1 MSANKLDDKDVMNIL
16 IDTALSSGAS
26 AADCVLS
33 RSRGVSLTRRLGKDE
48 TIERYEDFDTGL
60 RVFVGN
66 KIASVS
72 TNENSETAIKDVARR
87 AVDMA
92 KIAPQDDFSLIA
104 SQEILEEF
112 PINEALSVD
121 SYDKVEPNI
130 DIIRDRAKEVED
142 TALSVKG
149 ITNSDGADASWGE
162 GETLLMTSNG
172 FFGCSK
178 KSNHSVSV
186 VVIAEK
192 NGKME
197 RDYDYS
203 SKVFG
208 EDLKTSK
215 QIGLEAANKTLAR
228 MGATKPVTGKYPVIF
243 DPRVSRSIASHFASA
258 INGSAIARKTSFL
271 KDMLNKQVANT
282 SINIVDDPFLERGL
296 GSRLFDAEGLGSRKY
311 TLIKDGILQQ
321 WLLDLSS
328 AKQLNL
334 KPFGNAKRGISGP
347 PSPGTSNFMILP
359 GKITPENLIKGVSNG
374 FYVTDMIGSSVSM
387 ITGDYSRGASGFWI
401 KNGKLSMPITEATI
415 AGNLKEMFMTLQPA
429 NDLDFS
435 HSMNSPTLLIEG
447 MTIAGNS

>member
-311 TLIKDGILQQ
+311 TLIKDGVLQQ

-359 GKITPENLIKGVSNG
+359 GKITPENLIKGISNG

>member
-1 MSANKLDDKDVMNIL
+1 MCAKQLNDKDVMNIL
-16 IDTALSSGAS
+16 IDTALSNGAT

-33 RSRGVSLTRRLGKDE
+33 RSRGLSLTRRLGKDE

-72 TNENSETAIKDVARR
+72 TNDNSETAIRDVAKR

-104 SQEILEEF
+104 SQETLNDF
-112 PINEALSVD
+112 PIQNSISVD
-121 SYDKVEPNI
+121 SYDEVEPNI

-142 TALSVKG
+142 SALSVKG

-172 FFGCSK
+172 FFGSSK

-192 NGKME
+192 DGKME

-208 EDLKTSK
+208 KDLRNSNH
-215 QIGLEAANKTLAR
+215 IGIEAAKKTLAR
-228 MGATKPVTGKYPVIF
+228 IGATKPLTGKYPVIF
-243 DPRVSRSIASHFASA
+243 DPRVSRSIAGHFASA
-258 INGSAIARKTSFL
+258 LNGYAIARKTSFL
-271 KDMLNKQVANT
+271 KDMLNKQIANPA
-282 SINIVDDPFLERGL
+282 INIIDDPFLKRGL

-311 TLIKDGILQQ
+311 TLIKDGVLEQ

-334 KPFGNAKRGISGP
+334 KPLGNAKRGISGP
-347 PSPGTSNFMILP
+347 PSPGTSNFMISP
-359 GKITPENLIKGVSNG
+359 GDVTPDNLIKNVSEG
-374 FYVTDMIGSSVSM
+374 FFVTDMIGSSVSM

-401 KNGKLSMPITEATI
+401 KNGELSIPITEATI

-429 NDLDFS
+429 NDIDHS
-435 HSMNSPTLLIEG
+435 HSINSPTLLIEG
-447 MTIAGNS
+447 MTIAGN

>member
-1 MSANKLDDKDVMNIL
+1 MNIL
-16 IDTALSSGAS
+16 IDTALSNGAT

-33 RSRGVSLTRRLGKDE
+33 RSRGLSLTRRLGKDE

-72 TNENSETAIKDVARR
+72 TNDNSEAAIRDVAKR

-104 SQEILEEF
+104 SQETLNDF
-112 PINEALSVD
+112 PIHNSISVD
-121 SYDKVEPNI
+121 SYDEVEPSI

-142 TALSVKG
+142 SALSVKG

-172 FFGCSK
+172 FFGSSK

-192 NGKME
+192 DGKME

-208 EDLKTSK
+208 KDLRNSNH
-215 QIGLEAANKTLAR
+215 IGIEAAKKTLAR
-228 MGATKPVTGKYPVIF
+228 IGATKPLTGKYPVIF
-243 DPRVSRSIASHFASA
+243 DPRVSRSIAGHFASA

-271 KDMLNKQVANT
+271 KDMLNKQIANPA
-282 SINIVDDPFLERGL
+282 INIIDDPFLKRGL

-311 TLIKDGILQQ
+311 TLIKDGVLEQ

-334 KPFGNAKRGISGP
+334 KPSGNAKRGISGP
-347 PSPGTSNFMILP
+347 PSPGTSNFMISP
-359 GKITPENLIKGVSNG
+359 GDVTPDNLIKNVSEG
-374 FYVTDMIGSSVSM
+374 FFVTDMIGSSVSM

-401 KNGKLSMPITEATI
+401 KNGELSIPITEATI

-429 NDLDFS
+429 NDIDHS
-435 HSMNSPTLLIEG
+435 HSINSPTLLIEG
-447 MTIAGNS
+447 MTIAGN

>member
-1 MSANKLDDKDVMNIL
+1 MNIL
-16 IDTALSSGAS
+16 IDTALSNGAT

-33 RSRGVSLTRRLGKDE
+33 RSRGLSLTRRLGKDE

-72 TNENSETAIKDVARR
+72 TNDNSEAAIRDVAKR

-104 SQEILEEF
+104 SQETLNDF
-112 PINEALSVD
+112 PMHNSISVD
-121 SYDKVEPNI
+121 SYDEVEPSI

-142 TALSVKG
+142 SALSVKG

-172 FFGCSK
+172 FFGSSK

-192 NGKME
+192 DGKME

-208 EDLKTSK
+208 KDLRNSNH
-215 QIGLEAANKTLAR
+215 IGIEAAKKTLAR
-228 MGATKPVTGKYPVIF
+228 IGATKPLTGKYPVIF
-243 DPRVSRSIASHFASA
+243 DPRVSRSIAGHFASA

-271 KDMLNKQVANT
+271 KDMLNKQIANPA
-282 SINIVDDPFLERGL
+282 INIIDDPFLKRGL

-334 KPFGNAKRGISGP
+334 KPSGNAKRGISGP
-347 PSPGTSNFMILP
+347 PSPGTSNFMISP
-359 GKITPENLIKGVSNG
+359 GDVTPDNLIKNVSEG
-374 FYVTDMIGSSVSM
+374 FFVTDMIGSSVSM

-401 KNGKLSMPITEATI
+401 KNGELSIPITEATI

-429 NDLDFS
+429 NDIDHS
-435 HSMNSPTLLIEG
+435 HSINSPTLLIEG
-447 MTIAGNS
+447 MTIAGN

>member
-1 MSANKLDDKDVMNIL
+1 MCAKQLNDKDVMNIL
-16 IDTALSSGAS
+16 IDTALSNGAT

-33 RSRGVSLTRRLGKDE
+33 RSRGLSLTRRLGKDE

-72 TNENSETAIKDVARR
+72 TNDNSEAAIRDVAKR

-104 SQEILEEF
+104 SQETLNDF
-112 PINEALSVD
+112 PIHNSISVD
-121 SYDKVEPNI
+121 SYDEVEPSI

-142 TALSVKG
+142 SALSVKG

-172 FFGCSK
+172 FFGSSK

-192 NGKME
+192 DGKME

-208 EDLKTSK
+208 KDLRNSN
-215 QIGLEAANKTLAR
+215 QIGIEAAKKTLAR
-228 MGATKPVTGKYPVIF
+228 MGATKPLTGKYPVIF
-243 DPRVSRSIASHFASA
+243 DPRVSRSIAGHFASA

-271 KDMLNKQVANT
+271 KDMLNKQIANPA
-282 SINIVDDPFLERGL
+282 INIIDDPFLKRGL

-311 TLIKDGILQQ
+311 TLIKDGVLQQ

-334 KPFGNAKRGISGP
+334 EPFGNAKRGISGP

-401 KNGKLSMPITEATI
+401 KNGKLSIPITEATI

>member
-311 TLIKDGILQQ
+311 TLIKDGVLQQ

-359 GKITPENLIKGVSNG
+359 GKITPENLIKGISNG

-401 KNGKLSMPITEATI
+401 KNGELSIPITEATI

>member
-1 MSANKLDDKDVMNIL
+1 MCAKQLNDKDVMNIL
-16 IDTALSSGAS
+16 IDTALSNGAT

-33 RSRGVSLTRRLGKDE
+33 RSRGLSLTRRLGKDE

-66 KIASVS
+66 QIASVS
-72 TNENSETAIKDVARR
+72 TNDNSETAIRDVAKR

-104 SQEILEEF
+104 SQETLNDF
-112 PINEALSVD
+112 PIQNSISVD
-121 SYDKVEPNI
+121 SYDEVEPNI
-130 DIIRDRAKEVED
+130 DIIRDRAKVVED
-142 TALSVKG
+142 SALSVKG

-172 FFGCSK
+172 FFGSSK

-192 NGKME
+192 DGKME

-208 EDLKTSK
+208 KDLRNSNH
-215 QIGLEAANKTLAR
+215 IGIEAAKKTLAR
-228 MGATKPVTGKYPVIF
+228 IGATKPLTGKYPVIF
-243 DPRVSRSIASHFASA
+243 DPRVSRSIAGHFASA

-271 KDMLNKQVANT
+271 KDMLNKQIANPA
-282 SINIVDDPFLERGL
+282 INIIDDPFLKRGL

-311 TLIKDGILQQ
+311 TLIKDGVLEQ

-334 KPFGNAKRGISGP
+334 KPSGNAKRGISGP
-347 PSPGTSNFMILP
+347 PSPGTSNFMISP
-359 GKITPENLIKGVSNG
+359 GDVTPDNLIKNVSEG
-374 FYVTDMIGSSVSM
+374 FFVTDMIGSSVSM

-401 KNGKLSMPITEATI
+401 KNGELSIPITEATI

-429 NDLDFS
+429 NDIDHS
-435 HSMNSPTLLIEG
+435 HSINSPTLLIEG
-447 MTIAGNS
+447 MTIAGN

>member
-1 MSANKLDDKDVMNIL
+1 MCAKQLNDKDVMNIL
-16 IDTALSSGAS
+16 IDTALSNGAT

-33 RSRGVSLTRRLGKDE
+33 RSRGLSLTRRLGKDE

-72 TNENSETAIKDVARR
+72 TNDNSEAAIRDVAKR

-104 SQEILEEF
+104 SQETLNDF
-112 PINEALSVD
+112 PIHNSISVD
-121 SYDKVEPNI
+121 SYDEVEPNI

-142 TALSVKG
+142 SALSVKG

-172 FFGCSK
+172 FFGSSK

-192 NGKME
+192 DGKME

-208 EDLKTSK
+208 KDLRNSNH
-215 QIGLEAANKTLAR
+215 IGIEAAKKTLAR
-228 MGATKPVTGKYPVIF
+228 IGATKPLTGKYPVIF
-243 DPRVSRSIASHFASA
+243 DPRVSRSIAGHFASA

-271 KDMLNKQVANT
+271 KDMLNKQIANPA
-282 SINIVDDPFLERGL
+282 INIIDDPFLKRGL

-311 TLIKDGILQQ
+311 TLIKDGVLEQ

-334 KPFGNAKRGISGP
+334 KPSGNAKRGISGP
-347 PSPGTSNFMILP
+347 PSPGTSNFMISP
-359 GKITPENLIKGVSNG
+359 GDVTPDNLIKNVSEG
-374 FYVTDMIGSSVSM
+374 FFVTDMIGSSVSM

-401 KNGKLSMPITEATI
+401 KNGELSIPITEATI

-429 NDLDFS
+429 NDIDHS
-435 HSMNSPTLLIEG
+435 HSINSPTLLIEG
-447 MTIAGNS
+447 MTIAGN

>member
-1 MSANKLDDKDVMNIL
+1 MCAKQLNDKDVMNIL
-16 IDTALSSGAS
+16 IDTALSNGAT

-33 RSRGVSLTRRLGKDE
+33 RSRGLSLTRRLGKDE

-72 TNENSETAIKDVARR
+72 TNDNSEAAIRDVAKR

-104 SQEILEEF
+104 SQETLNDF
-112 PINEALSVD
+112 PIQNSISVD
-121 SYDKVEPNI
+121 SYDEVEPNI

-142 TALSVKG
+142 SALSVKG

-172 FFGCSK
+172 FFGSSK

-192 NGKME
+192 DGKME

-208 EDLKTSK
+208 KDLRNSN
-215 QIGLEAANKTLAR
+215 QIGIEAAKKTLAR
-228 MGATKPVTGKYPVIF
+228 MGATKPLTGKYPVIF
-243 DPRVSRSIASHFASA
+243 DPRVSRSIAGHFASA

-271 KDMLNKQVANT
+271 KDMLNKQIANPA
-282 SINIVDDPFLERGL
+282 INIIDDPFLKRGL
-296 GSRLFDAEGLGSRKY
+296 GSRLFDAEGLGSREC

-334 KPFGNAKRGISGP
+334 KPSGNAKRGISGP
-347 PSPGTSNFMILP
+347 PSPGTSNFMISP
-359 GKITPENLIKGVSNG
+359 GDVTPENLIKNVSEG
-374 FYVTDMIGSSVSM
+374 FFVTDMIGSSVSM

-401 KNGKLSMPITEATI
+401 KNGELSIPITEATI

-429 NDLDFS
+429 NDIDHS
-435 HSMNSPTLLIEG
+435 HSINSPTLLIEG
-447 MTIAGNS
+447 MTIAGN

>member
-1 MSANKLDDKDVMNIL
+1 MCAKQLNDKDVMNIL
-16 IDTALSSGAS
+16 IDTALSNGAT

-33 RSRGVSLTRRLGKDE
+33 RSRGLSLTRRLGKDE

-72 TNENSETAIKDVARR
+72 TNDNSETAIRDVAKR

-104 SQEILEEF
+104 SQETLNDF
-112 PINEALSVD
+112 PIQNSISVD
-121 SYDKVEPNI
+121 SYDEVEPNI

-142 TALSVKG
+142 SALSVKG

-172 FFGCSK
+172 FFGSSK

-192 NGKME
+192 DGKME

-208 EDLKTSK
+208 KDLRNSNH
-215 QIGLEAANKTLAR
+215 IGIEAAKKTLAR
-228 MGATKPVTGKYPVIF
+228 IGATKPLTGKYPVIF
-243 DPRVSRSIASHFASA
+243 DPRVSRSIAGHFASA

-271 KDMLNKQVANT
+271 KDMLNKQIANPA
-282 SINIVDDPFLERGL
+282 INIIDDPFLKRGL

-311 TLIKDGILQQ
+311 TLIKDGVLEQ

-334 KPFGNAKRGISGP
+334 KPSGNAKRGISGP
-347 PSPGTSNFMILP
+347 PSPGTSNFMISP
-359 GKITPENLIKGVSNG
+359 GDVTPENLIKNVSEG
-374 FYVTDMIGSSVSM
+374 FFVTDMIGSSVSM

-401 KNGKLSMPITEATI
+401 KNGELSIPITEATI

-429 NDLDFS
+429 NDIDYS
-435 HSMNSPTLLIEG
+435 HSINSPTLLIEG
-447 MTIAGNS
+447 MTIAGN

>member
-1 MSANKLDDKDVMNIL
+1 MCAKQLNDKDVMNIL
-16 IDTALSSGAS
+16 IDTALSNGAT

-33 RSRGVSLTRRLGKDE
+33 RSRGLSLTRRLGKDE

-72 TNENSETAIKDVARR
+72 TNDNSEAAIRDVAKR

-104 SQEILEEF
+104 SQETLNDF
-112 PINEALSVD
+112 PIQNSISVD
-121 SYDKVEPNI
+121 SYDEVEPSI

-142 TALSVKG
+142 SALSVKG

-172 FFGCSK
+172 FFGSSK

-192 NGKME
+192 DGKME

-208 EDLKTSK
+208 KDLRNSN
-215 QIGLEAANKTLAR
+215 QIGIEAAKKTLAR
-228 MGATKPVTGKYPVIF
+228 MGATKPLTGKYPVIF
-243 DPRVSRSIASHFASA
+243 DPRVSRSIAGHFASA

-271 KDMLNKQVANT
+271 KDMLNKQIANPA
-282 SINIVDDPFLERGL
+282 INIIDDPFLKRGL

-311 TLIKDGILQQ
+311 TLIKDGVLQQ

-334 KPFGNAKRGISGP
+334 KPSGNARRGISGP
-347 PSPGTSNFMILP
+347 PSPGTSNFMISP
-359 GKITPENLIKGVSNG
+359 GDVTPDNLIKNVSEG
-374 FYVTDMIGSSVSM
+374 FFVTDMIGSSVSM

-401 KNGKLSMPITEATI
+401 KNGELSIPITEATI

-429 NDLDFS
+429 NDIDHS
-435 HSMNSPTLLIEG
+435 HSINSPTLLIEG
-447 MTIAGNS
+447 MTIAGS

>member
-1 MSANKLDDKDVMNIL
+1 MCAKQLNDKDVMNIL
-16 IDTALSSGAS
+16 IDTALSNGAT

-33 RSRGVSLTRRLGKDE
+33 RSRGLSLTRRLGKDE

-72 TNENSETAIKDVARR
+72 TNDNSEAAIRDVAKR

-104 SQEILEEF
+104 SQETLNDF
-112 PINEALSVD
+112 PIQNSISVD
-121 SYDKVEPNI
+121 SYDEVEPNI

-142 TALSVKG
+142 SALSVKG

-172 FFGCSK
+172 FFGSSK

-192 NGKME
+192 DGKME

-208 EDLKTSK
+208 KDLRNSN
-215 QIGLEAANKTLAR
+215 QIGIEAAKKTLAR
-228 MGATKPVTGKYPVIF
+228 MGATKPLTGKYPVIF
-243 DPRVSRSIASHFASA
+243 DPRVSRSIAGHFASA

-271 KDMLNKQVANT
+271 KDMLNQQIANP
-282 SINIVDDPFLERGL
+282 SINVIDDPFLKRGF
-296 GSRLFDAEGLGSRKY
+296 GSRLFDAEGLGSREY

-321 WLLDLSS
+321 WLLDLST

-334 KPFGNAKRGISGP
+334 KPSGNAKRGISGP
-347 PSPGTSNFMILP
+347 PSPGTSNFMISP
-359 GKITPENLIKGVSNG
+359 GDVTPENLIKNVSEG
-374 FYVTDMIGSSVSM
+374 FFVTDMIGSSVSM

-401 KNGKLSMPITEATI
+401 KNGELSIPITEATI

-429 NDLDFS
+429 NDIDYS
-435 HSMNSPTLLIEG
+435 HSINSPTLLIEG
-447 MTIAGNS
+447 MTIAGN

>member
-1 MSANKLDDKDVMNIL
+1 MCAKKLNDKDVMNIL
-16 IDTALSSGAS
+16 IDTALSNGAT

-72 TNENSETAIKDVARR
+72 TNENSEVAIKEVAQR
-87 AVDMA
+87 AVEMA
-92 KIAPQDDFSLIA
+92 KIAPQDNFSFIA
-104 SQEILEEF
+104 SQEILQAF
-112 PINEALSVD
+112 PIDDTISVD
-121 SYDKVEPNI
+121 SYDEVEPSI
-130 DIIRDRAKEVED
+130 DIIRDRATEVED
-142 TALSVKG
+142 AALSVKG

-172 FFGCSK
+172 FFGSSK

-192 NGKME
+192 DGKME

-208 EDLKTSK
+208 QDLSNTN
-215 QIGLEAANKTLAR
+215 QIGLEAAKKTLAR
-228 MGATKPVTGKYPVIF
+228 IGAIKPVTGKYPVIF
-243 DPRVSRSIASHFASA
+243 DTRVSRSIAGHFASA

-271 KDMLNKQVANT
+271 KDMLNKQIANT
-282 SINIVDDPFLERGL
+282 AINIIDDPFLKRGL

-311 TLIKDGILQQ
+311 TLIEDGVLQQ

-334 KPFGNAKRGISGP
+334 NPSGNAKRGISGP
-347 PSPGTSNFMILP
+347 PSPGTSNFMISP
-359 GKITPENLIKGVSNG
+359 GDVTPENLIKNISEG
-374 FYVTDMIGSSVSM
+374 FFVTDMIGSSISM

-401 KNGKLSMPITEATI
+401 KNGELSQPITEATI
-415 AGNLKEMFMTLQPA
+415 AGNLKDMFMTLQPA
-429 NDLDFS
+429 NDLDYS
-435 HSMNSPTLLIEG
+435 HSINSPTLLIEG
-447 MTIAGNS
+447 MTIAGN

>member
-1 MSANKLDDKDVMNIL
+1 MCAKQLNDKDVMNIL
-16 IDTALSSGAS
+16 IDTALSNGAT

-33 RSRGVSLTRRLGKDE
+33 RSRGLSLTRRLGKDE

-72 TNENSETAIKDVARR
+72 TNDNSEAAIRDVAKR

-104 SQEILEEF
+104 SQETLNDF
-112 PINEALSVD
+112 PIHNSISVD
-121 SYDKVEPNI
+121 SYDEVEPSI

-142 TALSVKG
+142 SALSVKG

-172 FFGCSK
+172 FFGSSK

-192 NGKME
+192 DGKME

-208 EDLKTSK
+208 KDLRNSN
-215 QIGLEAANKTLAR
+215 QIGIEAAKKTLAR
-228 MGATKPVTGKYPVIF
+228 MGATKPLTGKYPVIF
-243 DPRVSRSIASHFASA
+243 DPRVSRSIAGHFASA

-271 KDMLNKQVANT
+271 KDMLNKQIANPA
-282 SINIVDDPFLERGL
+282 INIIDDPFLKRGL
-296 GSRLFDAEGLGSRKY
+296 GSRLFDAEGLGSREY

-334 KPFGNAKRGISGP
+334 KPSGNAKRGISGP
-347 PSPGTSNFMILP
+347 PSPGTSNFMISP
-359 GKITPENLIKGVSNG
+359 GDVTPDNLIKNVSEG
-374 FYVTDMIGSSVSM
+374 FFVTDMIGSSVSM

-401 KNGKLSMPITEATI
+401 KNGELSIPITEATI
-415 AGNLKEMFMTLQPA
+415 AGNLKEMFMTLKPA
-429 NDLDFS
+429 NDIDYS
-435 HSMNSPTLLIEG
+435 HSINSPTLLIEG
-447 MTIAGNS
+447 MTIAGN

>member
-1 MSANKLDDKDVMNIL
+1 MCAKQLNDKDVMNIL
-16 IDTALSSGAS
+16 IDTALSNGAT

-33 RSRGVSLTRRLGKDE
+33 RSRGLSLTRRLGKDE

-72 TNENSETAIKDVARR
+72 TNDNSEAAIRDVAKR

-104 SQEILEEF
+104 SQETLNDF
-112 PINEALSVD
+112 PIQNSISVD
-121 SYDKVEPNI
+121 SYDEVEPNI

-142 TALSVKG
+142 SALSVKG

-172 FFGCSK
+172 FFGSSK

-192 NGKME
+192 DGKME

-208 EDLKTSK
+208 KDLRNSNH
-215 QIGLEAANKTLAR
+215 IGIEAAKKTLAR
-228 MGATKPVTGKYPVIF
+228 IGATKPLTGKYPVIF
-243 DPRVSRSIASHFASA
+243 DPRVSRSIAGHFASA

-271 KDMLNKQVANT
+271 KDMLNKQIANPA
-282 SINIVDDPFLERGL
+282 INIIDDPFLKRGL

-311 TLIKDGILQQ
+311 TLIKDGVLEQ

-334 KPFGNAKRGISGP
+334 KPLGNAKRGISGP
-347 PSPGTSNFMILP
+347 PSPGTSNFMISP
-359 GKITPENLIKGVSNG
+359 GDVTPDNLIKNVSEG
-374 FYVTDMIGSSVSM
+374 FFVTDMIGSSVSM

-401 KNGKLSMPITEATI
+401 KNGELSIPITEATI

-429 NDLDFS
+429 NDIDHS
-435 HSMNSPTLLIEG
+435 HSINSPTLLIEG
-447 MTIAGNS
+447 MTIAGN

>member
-1 MSANKLDDKDVMNIL
+1 MCAKQLNDKDVMNIL
-16 IDTALSSGAS
+16 IDTALSNGAT

-33 RSRGVSLTRRLGKDE
+33 RSRGLSLTRRLGKDE

-72 TNENSETAIKDVARR
+72 TNDNSEAAIRDVAKR

-104 SQEILEEF
+104 SQETLNDF
-112 PINEALSVD
+112 PMHNSISVD
-121 SYDKVEPNI
+121 SYDEVEPSI

-142 TALSVKG
+142 SALSVKG

-172 FFGCSK
+172 FFGSSK

-192 NGKME
+192 DGKME

-208 EDLKTSK
+208 KDLRNSNH
-215 QIGLEAANKTLAR
+215 IGIEAAKKTLAR
-228 MGATKPVTGKYPVIF
+228 MGATKPLTGKYPVIF
-243 DPRVSRSIASHFASA
+243 DPRVSRSIAGHFASA

-271 KDMLNKQVANT
+271 KDMLNKQIANPA
-282 SINIVDDPFLERGL
+282 INIIDDPFLKRGL

-311 TLIKDGILQQ
+311 TLIKDGVLEQ

-334 KPFGNAKRGISGP
+334 KPSGNAKRGISGP
-347 PSPGTSNFMILP
+347 PSPGTSNFMISP
-359 GKITPENLIKGVSNG
+359 GDVTPDNLIKNVSEG
-374 FYVTDMIGSSVSM
+374 FFVTDMIGSSVSM

-401 KNGKLSMPITEATI
+401 KNGELSIPITEATI

-429 NDLDFS
+429 NDIDHS
-435 HSMNSPTLLIEG
+435 HSINSPTLLIEG
-447 MTIAGNS
+447 MTIAGN

>member
-243 DPRVSRSIASHFASA
+243 DPRVSRSIAGHFASA

-311 TLIKDGILQQ
+311 TLIKDGVLQQ

-359 GKITPENLIKGVSNG
+359 GKITPENLIKGISNG

-401 KNGKLSMPITEATI
+401 KNGELSIPITEATI

>member
-1 MSANKLDDKDVMNIL
+1 M
-16 IDTALSSGAS
+16 
-26 AADCVLS
+26 S
-33 RSRGVSLTRRLGKDE
+33 RSRGLSLTRRLGKDE

-72 TNENSETAIKDVARR
+72 TNDNSEAAIRDVAKR

-104 SQEILEEF
+104 SQETLNDF
-112 PINEALSVD
+112 PIHNSISVD
-121 SYDKVEPNI
+121 SYDEVEPSI

-142 TALSVKG
+142 SALSVKG

-172 FFGCSK
+172 FFGSSK

-192 NGKME
+192 DGKME

-208 EDLKTSK
+208 KDLRNSNH
-215 QIGLEAANKTLAR
+215 IGIEAAKKTLAR
-228 MGATKPVTGKYPVIF
+228 IGATKPLTGKYPVIF
-243 DPRVSRSIASHFASA
+243 DPRVSRSIAGHFASA

-271 KDMLNKQVANT
+271 KDMLNKQIANPA
-282 SINIVDDPFLERGL
+282 INIIDDPFLKRGL
-296 GSRLFDAEGLGSRKY
+296 GSRLFDAEGLGSKKY
-311 TLIKDGILQQ
+311 TLIKDGVLQQ

-334 KPFGNAKRGISGP
+334 KPSGNAKRGISGP
-347 PSPGTSNFMILP
+347 PSPGTSNFMISP
-359 GKITPENLIKGVSNG
+359 GDVTPENLIKNVSEG
-374 FYVTDMIGSSVSM
+374 FFVTDMIGSSVSM

-401 KNGKLSMPITEATI
+401 KNGELSIPITEATI

-429 NDLDFS
+429 NDIDYS
-435 HSMNSPTLLIEG
+435 HSINSPTLLIEG
-447 MTIAGNS
+447 MTIAGN

>member
-1 MSANKLDDKDVMNIL
+1 MCAKQLNDKDVMNIL
-16 IDTALSSGAS
+16 IDTALSNGAT

-33 RSRGVSLTRRLGKDE
+33 RSRGLSLTRRLGKDE

-72 TNENSETAIKDVARR
+72 TNDNSEAAIRDVAKR

-104 SQEILEEF
+104 SQETLNDF
-112 PINEALSVD
+112 PIHNSISVD
-121 SYDKVEPNI
+121 SYDEVEPSI

-142 TALSVKG
+142 SALSVKG

-172 FFGCSK
+172 FFGSSK

-192 NGKME
+192 DGKME

-208 EDLKTSK
+208 KDLRNSNH
-215 QIGLEAANKTLAR
+215 IGIEAAKKTLAR
-228 MGATKPVTGKYPVIF
+228 IGATKPLTGKYPVIF
-243 DPRVSRSIASHFASA
+243 DPRVSRSIAGHFASA

-271 KDMLNKQVANT
+271 KDMLNKQIANPA
-282 SINIVDDPFLERGL
+282 INIIDDPFLKRGL

-311 TLIKDGILQQ
+311 TLIENGVLKQ

-334 KPFGNAKRGISGP
+334 KPSGNAKRGISGP
-347 PSPGTSNFMILP
+347 PSPGTSNFMISP
-359 GKITPENLIKGVSNG
+359 GDVTPENLIKNVSEG
-374 FYVTDMIGSSVSM
+374 FFVTDMIGSSVSM

-401 KNGKLSMPITEATI
+401 KNGELSIPITEATI

-429 NDLDFS
+429 NDIDYS
-435 HSMNSPTLLIEG
+435 HSINSPTLLIEG
-447 MTIAGNS
+447 MTIAGN